1 MNVQAYILNISAIQ
15 SIEELREMLNG
26 GYAHTVEMP
35 LMLEKQEI
43 QEFTAPKWIMRGD
56 VVFFYH
62 ASTASTHNKR
72 LRKEVRNGNF
82 EDSDKLNEYLDYCD
96 KLYDKYGGRIYAVG
110 VIADNPS
117 YYPDSGWEHPH
128 FKTRIFA
135 PITNVIE
142 LDYPVS
148 SKQFKE
154 FLPIARQQ
162 GVTPAFGNAFMKLK
176 SLICRY
182 NSVPYLE
189 KCTTVS
195 FPLKDVQ
202 KGTWIRFANENGRR
216 YLNEAQFRKY
226 YVDFLLM
233 SISDDGKIYSEV
245 ECIKDGKSVGRVDNV
260 ILIDGAYMPVEVKLS
275 TYFNESALIEQ
286 LERYVDSDNFSDI
299 GNDSEYTWENL
310 VMVIDILNIYMYDS
324 DTKNTLAVVM
334 PLDDIKSMADVRI
347 LRNMI
352 VSNSEVD

>member
-1 MNVQAYILNISAIQ
+1 MNVQAYILNISAMQ
-15 SIEELREMLNG
+15 SIDELREMVNG

-35 LMLEKQEI
+35 LMLGI
-43 QEFTAPKWIMRGD
+43 QEMQDFTAPKWIMRGD
-56 VVFFYH
+56 IVFFYH
-62 ASTASTHNKR
+62 AATANTHNKR
-72 LRKEVRNGNF
+72 LRREVRNGNF
-82 EDSDKLNEYLDYCD
+82 EDTDKLNEYIDYCD

-117 YYPDSGWEHPH
+117 YYSDSGWEHPH
-128 FKTRIFA
+128 FKSRIFA
-135 PITNVIE
+135 PIENVVK
-142 LDYPVS
+142 LDYPIS

-162 GVTPAFGNAFMKLK
+162 GITPVFGNAFMKLK

-202 KGTWIRFANENGRR
+202 KGTWIRFANENGRK

-233 SISDDGKIYSEV
+233 SISDNGKIYSEV
-245 ECIKDGKSVGRVDNV
+245 ECVKEVKSVGRVDNV
-260 ILIDGAYMPVEVKLS
+260 ILLDGAYMPVEVKLS
-275 TYFNESALIEQ
+275 ATFDGNSLMEQ
-286 LERYVDSDNFSDI
+286 LGRYANSDDFEGVEDS
-299 GNDSEYTWENL
+299 SEYTWGSL
-310 VMVIDILNIYMYDS
+310 VMVVDIFNVYMYD
-324 DTKNTLAVVM
+324 DDVKNTLNILIS
-334 PLDDIKSMADVRI
+334 LDEIKSMTDVRK
-347 LRNMI
+347 LRNML
-352 VSNSEVD
+352 VSNREAD

>member
-15 SIEELREMLNG
+15 SIDELREMVNG

-35 LMLEKQEI
+35 LMIGNQEM

-56 VVFFYH
+56 IVFFYH
-62 ASTASTHNKR
+62 AATTKLHNKR
-72 LRKEVRNGNF
+72 LRREVRNGNF
-82 EDSDKLNEYLDYCD
+82 KDADKLNEYLDYCD
-96 KLYDKYGGRIYAVG
+96 KLYDKYGSRIYAVG
-110 VIADNPS
+110 VIGDNPA
-117 YYPDSGWEHPH
+117 YYSDSGWEHPH

-135 PITNVIE
+135 PITNVVE
-142 LDYPVS
+142 LDYPIS

-162 GVTPAFGNAFMKLK
+162 GITPVFGNAFMELK

-202 KGTWIRFANENGRR
+202 KGTWIRFANENGRK

-233 SISDDGKIYSEV
+233 SISDNGKICSEV
-245 ECIKDGKSVGRVDNV
+245 ECIKDERSVGRVDNV
-260 ILIDGAYMPVEVKLS
+260 ILLGGAYMPVEVKLS
-275 TYFNESALIEQ
+275 ATFDGNSLMEQ
-286 LERYVDSDNFSDI
+286 LGRYANSDDFERVEDS
-299 GNDSEYTWENL
+299 SEYTWGSL
-310 VMVIDILNIYMYDS
+310 VVVVDIFNIYMYD
-324 DTKNTLAVVM
+324 DDMKNTLNILIS
-334 PLDDIKSMADVRI
+334 LDEIKSMADVRK

-352 VSNSEVD
+352 VSNGEVD